1 MHLYLTEIQQV
12 TLRDVLTTTGLNSR
26 QIDDIFLLLSFK
38 RERVQLAFYYRAQGM
53 TYDAI
58 GGRLGVTF
66 QAVEKFVSISCAD
79 IQKYLSTNLVDKL

>member
-53 TYDAI
+53 TYKD
-58 GGRLGVTF
+58 
-66 QAVEKFVSISCAD
+66 ISNLIDTPLRTVYDMITIHCAD
-79 IQKYLSTNLVDKL
+79 LRIYLQR